1 MRSAPCASVWA
12 KELPLF
18 WSAFSIT
25 RVPWGHLQHL
35 TTPRAGAKILRERIS
50 SMPIFKSGEARIHYA
65 LEGQRGSPLLVFSNS
80 LGANYSMWDPQASE
94 FRKKFRILR
103 CDTRGHGQSSSTPGP
118 YSIELLAKDVIALL
132 DAQDLDRVHF
142 CGLSMGG
149 MIGMWLGVNA
159 PERLNKLVLCNTGA
173 KIGTAATWNARIDA
187 VQKNGMKSV
196 ASAVVER
203 WFTPPFRQ
211 KAPATIANTLKMLEE
226 TNPDGYAACCAV
238 VRDFDF
244 RDQLSR
250 IRTSALVISGAH
262 DPATPPADGRFL
274 SQQIPGARYV
284 ELNAAHLSNIED
296 QDRFTNELAA
306 FLNS

>member
-1 MRSAPCASVWA
+1 
-12 KELPLF
+12 
-18 WSAFSIT
+18 
-25 RVPWGHLQHL
+25 
-35 TTPRAGAKILRERIS
+35 
-50 SMPIFKSGEARIHYA
+50 MPILKSGEARIHYA
-65 LEGQRGSPLLVFSNS
+65 LEGQSGTPVLVFSNS
-80 LGANYSMWDPQASE
+80 LGTNYSMWDPQFPE
-94 FRKKFRILR
+94 FRKKFRVLR
-103 CDTRGHGQSSSTPGP
+103 YDTRGHGQSSLTPGP
-118 YSIELLAKDVIALL
+118 YSIEQLGKDVVALL
-132 DAQDLDRVHF
+132 DALDLDHVHF

-149 MIGMWLGVNA
+149 MIGIWLGVNA

-226 TNPDGYAACCAV
+226 TNPDGYAACCAA

-244 RDQLSR
+244 RDQLIGIR
-250 IRTSALVISGAH
+250 ISALVISGAR
-262 DPATPPADGRFL
+262 DTATPPADGRFL
-274 SQQIPGARYV
+274 AQQIPGARYV